1 MMPDP
6 QISAVTVNRNTSE
19 YTELLLRSFFAHHN
33 GLDVGFTV
41 LDNNSD
47 DDMSRLRAYADEM
60 GIPIFTTEWTPTTP
74 GNNHGENLRDFVL
87 AHPDSEHILF
97 LDCDVVFVQE
107 DTVSTMVSEL
117 ESQDGLWAVQ
127 ARFTS
132 DGVNERPQELM
143 NSSGQRMFQN
153 IAFESTEQE
162 VAQGQPL
169 RYKPLPAVMGD
180 RVHPC
185 CVLIKNS
192 RAFQLTA
199 SLIGFSCAHF
209 EESGCGK
216 VYDTL
221 GAATQVMKT
230 HDLSSILS
238 EKRVVHFGSVSYKSR
253 SKEKDELCRKL
264 LTALR
269 QGRKG
274 RDLFR

>member
-1 MMPDP
+1 MLPDP
-6 QISAVTVNRNTSE
+6 QISAVTVNMNTSE
-19 YTELLLRSFFAHHN
+19 YTELLLRSFFAHHD
-33 GLDVGFTV
+33 GLDINFTV

-47 DDMSRLRAYADEM
+47 DDMSGLKAYAAEK
-60 GIPIFTTEWTPTTP
+60 GVPIRTTKWTPTTP

-87 AHPDSEHILF
+87 AHTESRYILF
-97 LDCDVVFVQE
+97 LDCDIVFVQE
-107 DTVSTMVSEL
+107 DTVPAMVSEL
-117 ESQDGLWAVQ
+117 ESQDRLWAVQ
-127 ARFTS
+127 PRFTS
-132 DGVNERPQELM
+132 DGHQEVPQELM
-143 NSSGQRMFQN
+143 NPSGQRMFQN
-153 IAFESTEQE
+153 IAFESTEDE
-162 VAQGQPL
+162 VAQGQSL

-185 CVLIKNS
+185 CVLVKNS

-230 HDLSSILS
+230 HDLSAALS
-238 EKRVVHFGSVSYKSR
+238 EKMVVHFANVSYKSR

-274 RDLFR
+274 RGLFR

>member
-1 MMPDP
+1 MSNP
-6 QISAVTVNRNTSE
+6 QISTVTVNRNTSD
-19 YTELLLRSFFAHHN
+19 YTELLLRSFFAHN
-33 GLDVGFTV
+33 DGLNVNFTV

-47 DDMSRLRAYADEM
+47 DDMSSLRAYADEM
-60 GIPIFTTEWTPTTP
+60 GVPIYTTEWTPTTP

-87 AHPDSEHILF
+87 AHPDSEYFLF
-97 LDCDVVFVQE
+97 LDCDIVFVQV
-107 DTVSTMVSEL
+107 DTVTTMVSEL

-127 ARFTS
+127 ARFTN
-132 DGVNERPQELM
+132 DGVNEIPQELM
-143 NSSGQRMFQN
+143 NPSGQRMFQN
-153 IAFESTEQE
+153 IAFESTEDE

-169 RYKPLPAVMGD
+169 IYKPLPAIMGD

-216 VYDTL
+216 VYDTF

-230 HDLSSILS
+230 HDLSSSLS
-238 EKRVVHFGSVSYKSR
+238 EKKVVHFANVSYKNR

-269 QGRKG
+269 EGRKG
-274 RDLFR
+274 HDLFR